1 MHLIVTPPVPVVK
14 ENVCELASVP
24 GLSDHWG
31 VAARWWFRLWPAG
44 ACRVERGWPI
54 LGPVVATL
62 AVVIPL
68 CRQVVYLFCW

>member
-1 MHLIVTPPVPVVK
+1 MYFIVTPPVSVVK
-14 ENVCELASVP
+14 EDVRELP
-24 GLSDHWG
+24 GVLSPSDHWD
-31 VAARWWFRLWPAG
+31 VATYWWFRLGSAG

-68 CRQVVYLFCW
+68 CRQVVYLLCW